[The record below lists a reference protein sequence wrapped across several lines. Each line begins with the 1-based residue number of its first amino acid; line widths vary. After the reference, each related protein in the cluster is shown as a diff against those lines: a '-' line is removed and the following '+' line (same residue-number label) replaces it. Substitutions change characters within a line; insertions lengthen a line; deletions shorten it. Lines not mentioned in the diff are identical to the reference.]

1 MMNSIRRASKAY
13 DSAVAPSAENMQN
26 ALLKLLGN
34 EGPELSLP
42 VNAGRAT
49 KMAASEEMLALLKAL
64 PAAAV
69 VGGGLGMSELVTGD
83 DSFANKGMDALGMGA
98 GAYGINRG
106 VNGLGGTTK
115 AGMALRIAAGMG
127 LGKLGSDA
135 TQGAMGGMF

>member
-1 MMNSIRRASKAY
+1 MMNSIRRASRAY
-13 DSAVAPSAENMQN
+13 DSAVTPGAQGMQD

-34 EGPELSLP
+34 EGAELSLP
-42 VNAGRAT
+42 VNPGRAT
-49 KMAASEEMLALLKAL
+49 KMAASPEMLALLKAI

-83 DSFANKGMDALGMGA
+83 DSFANKGMDLLGMAA
-98 GAYGINRG
+98 GGYGINKG
-106 VNGLGGTTK
+106 VNSLGGTTK

-135 TQGAMGGMF
+135 TQGAIGGML

>member
-1 MMNSIRRASKAY
+1 MMNSSRRASKAY

-69 VGGGLGMSELVTGD
+69 VGGGLGMSEVFTGD
-83 DSFANKGMDALGMGA
+83 DSFANKGMDALGMGV

>member
-1 MMNSIRRASKAY
+1 MMNSIRRASRAY
-13 DSAVAPSAENMQN
+13 DSAVAPGAQGVQD

-42 VNAGRAT
+42 VNPGRAT
-49 KMAASEEMLALLKAL
+49 KMAASPEMLALLKAI

-83 DSFANKGMDALGMGA
+83 DSFANKGMDLLGMGV
-98 GAYGINRG
+98 GGYGINQG
-106 VNGLGGTTK
+106 INSLGGTTR